1 MRSRTFLGPVMAMLI
16 LFGAGSAFWGCGG
29 GESGATTI
37 TVINQPRWS
46 KNIQDAVAE
55 WNSANPDRKVRLNQ
69 LIIGYPQL
77 KNKLMTAAGAGRPP
91 DISLID
97 YVWLASFV
105 DTGHLAP
112 LDSLDHEWFVKDY
125 KEDFYQVFQEGE
137 VIDGRLW
144 GVRTQTD
151 MALLWYRR
159 DWFEDEGLDPPATWD
174 KLVEAGKHF
183 KKKGVREKYGIS
195 DFPLAVPLGRKARE
209 TLVYEL
215 LPLFWSNGGGIFKGD
230 SLAIDSPANV
240 ETLEFIRSLVEE
252 HELISGEAISFEW
265 NRPAQLFAT
274 DKVPMAFGGSYEKR
288 MIQEIAGWSNDE
300 FMRHAGFSPMPA
312 PSGGER
318 STTAGGMCYAIYA
331 LSDHKD
337 LAMEI
342 VKLAVSPEIQKDF
355 LLSSYQHPPR
365 KSVAASI
372 DEEKYPF
379 IAATTRY
386 LYQARARPSFPEY
399 SELSDLIQEMIE
411 RVATG
416 DAEPGAAAAEAARAA
431 RDLMPEGKS

>member
-1 MRSRTFLGPVMAMLI
+1 MIAVFVPAAGGLI
-16 LFGAGSAFWGCGG
+16 WGCGG
-29 GESGATTI
+29 GDDDVVTI

-46 KNIQDAVAE
+46 KNIEDAVE
-55 WNSANPDRKVRLNQ
+55 KWNSEHPDQAVKLNQ

-105 DTGHLAP
+105 ETGHLAP
-112 LDSLDHEWFVKDY
+112 LDSLDHEWFVNDY
-125 KEDFYQVFQEGE
+125 KKDFFQVFQEGE
-137 VIDGRLW
+137 IIDGRLW

-151 MALLWYRR
+151 MALLWHRK
-159 DWFEDEGLDPPATWD
+159 DWLEREGLDPPETWAE
-174 KLVEAGKHF
+174 LVEVGKHF
-183 KKKGVREKYGIS
+183 KKPEIREKYDSGLH
-195 DFPLAVPLGRKARE
+195 PLAVPLGRKARE

-215 LPLFWSNGGGIFKGD
+215 LPLFWSNKGGIFEGD
-230 SLAIDSPANV
+230 SLAIDSKANV
-240 ETLEFIRSLVEE
+240 ETLKFIRSLVEE
-252 HELISGEAISFEW
+252 HELVSDEAISFDW

-274 DKVPMAFGGSYEKR
+274 GKAALAFGGSYEKR

-300 FMRHAGFSPMPA
+300 FMRRAGFTLIPA
-312 PSGGER
+312 PPAGTP
-318 STTAGGMCYAIYA
+318 STTAGGMCYVIYA

-342 VKLAVSPEIQKDF
+342 VKLAVSPEIQKSF
-355 LLSSYQHPPR
+355 LLESYQHPPR
-365 KSVAASI
+365 KSVAADI

-379 IAATTRY
+379 IAATTEY
-386 LYQARARPSFPEY
+386 LYKARARPSFAEY

-411 RVATG
+411 RAAG
-416 DAEPGAAAAEAARAA
+416 GNAEAEVAAAEAARDA
-431 RDLMPEGKS
+431 RALMAD